1 MILRNIAD
9 TLEVFSSTR
18 VVWKPS
24 FWPKHDIFMNPLFSD
39 ERSDLSWLISD
50 SPFQRKAYHKRDEE
64 RQRESKICMFWCPRE
79 EPGCGAEP
87 EAPRAAPAL
96 PSPRTGCRGV
106 PTPCLSKQGA
116 RTGSHRSPH
125 SPPAPPTLV
134 APSDKPLCQLSQEI
148 QIEGLHTILQHPKL
162 AVKYFKLQIY

>member
-125 SPPAPPTLV
+125 SPPAPRLWWHPRTN
-134 APSDKPLCQLSQEI
+134 LCASSARRYRLRDCIQYSSILSWQ
-148 QIEGLHTILQHPKL
+148 
-162 AVKYFKLQIY
+162 